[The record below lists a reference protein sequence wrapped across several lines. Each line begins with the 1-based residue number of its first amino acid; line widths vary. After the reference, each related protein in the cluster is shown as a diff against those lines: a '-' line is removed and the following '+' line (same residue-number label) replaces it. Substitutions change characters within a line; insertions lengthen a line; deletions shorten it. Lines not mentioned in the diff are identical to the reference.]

1 MSALIFKDDSFLIL
15 PYWPN
20 PFSCGLLVMIYKPI
34 VDLRYLL
41 TEAMLGK
48 RKTVPFS
55 TTVVYNGICL
65 YWSWCVRET
74 RNRMSQTSF
83 NKYIS
88 YEPIRD
94 WPNKK
99 KVPYKAASGAV

>member
-20 PFSCGLLVMIYKPI
+20 PFSCGLLVPLRTVIIYKPI

-48 RKTVPFS
+48 RKTVPFFS

-65 YWSWCVRET
+65 Y
-74 RNRMSQTSF
+74 
-83 NKYIS
+83 
-88 YEPIRD
+88 
-94 WPNKK
+94 
-99 KVPYKAASGAV
+99 